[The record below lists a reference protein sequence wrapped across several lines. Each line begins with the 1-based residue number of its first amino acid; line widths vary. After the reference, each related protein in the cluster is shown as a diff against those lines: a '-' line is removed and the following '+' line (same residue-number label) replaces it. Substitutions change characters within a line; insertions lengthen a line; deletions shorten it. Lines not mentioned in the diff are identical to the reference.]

1 MIQMT
6 IHQSNRIIPLKLN
19 LNVELI
25 PPLALF
31 RKALQLTTNLA
42 FLIFQRLNSFNIK
55 IIFHIVE

>member
-6 IHQSNRIIPLKLN
+6 IHQSNRIIPPKLN

-31 RKALQLTTNLA
+31 RKALQTTTNLA
-42 FLIFQRLNSFNIK
+42 FSIFQRLNSFKIK